1 MKKTILLGLILG
13 MGTVLQ
19 AQKGESKPDKHWYHS
34 KPSKKNMGISLDAAY
49 ASPAAKLPS
58 KTIIVAVIDGGVDIN
73 HPDLKDVIWHN
84 PNEIPF
90 NNIDDDRNGYVD
102 DTVGW
107 NFIGG
112 KDGRMVEYD
121 HLEKIRVY
129 LRLREQFKNA
139 TAEDTQRPGY
149 AQYMSMKT
157 EIEGTIEKQKS
168 QYEGMEKF
176 QKSLHSY
183 ATRLGKSAPTG
194 KEIKEL
200 KVDASEE
207 KIRDRIA
214 TVVSLMGYNQLDE
227 AIIEGMHGMEASVK
241 YQYNL
246 DYKPRD
252 IVGDNYDDA
261 HEIGYGNNNVAG
273 PDADSELF
281 H

>member
-129 LRLREQFKNA
+129 LRLREQFKNP
-139 TAEDTQRPGY
+139 TPEDTQRPGY

-157 EIEGTIEKQKS
+157 EIEADILQKKA
-168 QYEGMEKF
+168 Q
-176 QKSLHSY
+176 
-183 ATRLGKSAPTG
+183 
-194 KEIKEL
+194 
-200 KVDASEE
+200 
-207 KIRDRIA
+207 
-214 TVVSLMGYNQLDE
+214 
-227 AIIEGMHGMEASVK
+227 
-241 YQYNL
+241 
-246 DYKPRD
+246 
-252 IVGDNYDDA
+252 
-261 HEIGYGNNNVAG
+261 
-273 PDADSELF
+273 
-281 H
+281 